1 MNKTN
6 KISFFSVDP
15 IKLEKITNTK
25 NVKEKKNKGKN
36 LKTWQTQQATF
47 FTQTEV
53 EKTTMI
59 VKQNKVKH
67 RSTI

>member
-36 LKTWQTQQATF
+36 LKIWQIQQATF
-47 FTQTEV
+47 FTQTEF
-53 EKTTMI
+53 EETTI
-59 VKQNKVKH
+59 FCHTKQSK
-67 RSTI
+67 S